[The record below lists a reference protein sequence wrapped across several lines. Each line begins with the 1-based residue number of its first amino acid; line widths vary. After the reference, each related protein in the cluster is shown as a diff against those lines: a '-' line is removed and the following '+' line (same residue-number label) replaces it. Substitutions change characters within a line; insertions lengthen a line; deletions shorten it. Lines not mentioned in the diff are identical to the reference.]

1 MHIHLSS
8 FVCYTI
14 NYLNCLKGSGNNM
27 EITFFIGNGFDLSF
41 GLETRYKDF
50 YDYLTADDES
60 TPEDGKIN
68 TLSEDNIFLK
78 EIKKFM
84 EENSKIDI
92 PDNDDKNI
100 DWSDFEQALGAYTEK
115 LKDTTDGER
124 YLDDLQEFRKAFIN
138 YIAMQEA
145 KFEIDKESAR
155 AMFKNLSFNFYKGI
169 RKQDENTIREFLRQ
183 TNYATYNFNFVN
195 FNYTNTLSKIIKQ
208 TTTID
213 DSNSGKYIAKV
224 PIHVHRTLKT
234 GTLLGVN
241 DVSQIANPDIFEA
254 NDIRDIIKPEMQSY
268 DDSTIVDTIN
278 KQIGRT
284 NIFVIYGMSMGIT
297 DKIWWEKIANQVI
310 SHNKYLII
318 NKHLTDEEKE
328 EVNTQPRS
336 RRQYMES
343 VENEFANNLNL
354 EDKDK
359 DRLLKRTFVI
369 LGSEYIFNHNS
380 SDSKA

>member
-1 MHIHLSS
+1 
-8 FVCYTI
+8 
-14 NYLNCLKGSGNNM
+14 M

-50 YDYLTADDES
+50 YDYLTADDELTS
-60 TPEDGKIN
+60 DDEKNN
-68 TLSEDNIFLK
+68 TLSDDNLFLK

-92 PDNDDKNI
+92 LDNDDKNI

-183 TNYATYNFNFVN
+183 THNPTYNFNFIN

-268 DDSTIVDTIN
+268 DDSTIVDRIN

-284 NIFVIYGMSMGIT
+284 NIFVIYGMSMGVT

>member
-1 MHIHLSS
+1 
-8 FVCYTI
+8 
-14 NYLNCLKGSGNNM
+14 
-27 EITFFIGNGFDLSF
+27 
-41 GLETRYKDF
+41 
-50 YDYLTADDES
+50 
-60 TPEDGKIN
+60 
-68 TLSEDNIFLK
+68 
-78 EIKKFM
+78 M
-84 EENSKIDI
+84 EESSKIDI
-92 PDNDDKNI
+92 PNNDAENI

-115 LKDTTDGER
+115 LKNTNDGAR

-155 AMFKNLSFNFYKGI
+155 AMFKNISFNFYKGKEI
-169 RKQDENTIREFLRQ
+169 RKQDENTIGEFLRQ

-213 DSNSGKYIAKV
+213 DSNSGKYIAKS
-224 PIHVHRTLKT
+224 PIHVHRTLNT

-268 DDSTIVDTIN
+268 DDSTIVDRIN
-278 KQIGRT
+278 NQIDRT
-284 NIFVIYGMSMGIT
+284 HIFVIYGMSMGIT
-297 DKIWWEKIANQVI
+297 DKIWWEKIAIQVI
-310 SHNKYLII
+310 NYNKYLII
-318 NKHLTDEEKE
+318 NKHLNDEEKE

-354 EDKDK
+354 EDKDQEK
-359 DRLLKRTFVI
+359 LLKRTFVI

-380 SDSKA
+380 SELKD